1 MEILHRDDMPRGGF
15 AGLREHRLVT
25 DARLFGEDKSSK
37 AWQGMGNFV
46 YLADAKFL
54 PKGETKLHSHQEI
67 DVISVMVEGSI
78 MHEGSLEHGQTLK
91 SHQVQ
96 VQRAGGQGFAHNEIN
111 PDEVENRMIQ
121 LWVLPE
127 QSGQTAQYK
136 LYSPKNGELMRIYGG
151 EKNQDETLDSHTI
164 IDVGII
170 LAGDKL
176 SLNTPFLAYITR
188 GSGVLNGEPVKEGD
202 LIRDNKLDF
211 YANDDTQL
219 IAIHVQP

>member
-188 GSGVLNGEPVKEGD
+188 GSGVLNGELVKEGD